1 MCGVCASRRLSSAAV
16 QCGREKEEN
25 LEMLRRMNCKY
36 CYIVYIDRHYIHL
49 CRVAE

>member
-36 CYIVYIDRHYIHL
+36 CVVSHYIHL